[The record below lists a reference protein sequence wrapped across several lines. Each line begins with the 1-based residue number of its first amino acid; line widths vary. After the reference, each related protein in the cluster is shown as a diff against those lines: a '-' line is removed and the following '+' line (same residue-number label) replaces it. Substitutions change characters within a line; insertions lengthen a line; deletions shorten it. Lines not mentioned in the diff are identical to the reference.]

1 MTIINVL
8 IVLLYTWHAGSF
20 DGPVYRRFLSS
31 PLVPLTRPPCSLQLQ
46 ARVTELETKLV
57 KLEASEQSARERY
70 DVVSSKLKELISRY
84 KVSGAIACL
93 FNLYNSGDL
102 LKKK

>member
-1 MTIINVL
+1 MGPFID
-8 IVLLYTWHAGSF
+8 GSY
-20 DGPVYRRFLSS
+20 PLLSS
-31 PLVPLTRPPCSLQLQ
+31 HLLDRPCSLRLQ

-57 KLEASEQSARERY
+57 KLKASEQSSRERY
-70 DVVSSKLKELISRY
+70 DVVSSKLKELISQY